1 MFEHCPRLIEVAL
14 PIREISAESVR
25 DKSLRHGHISTLHLW
40 WARRPLAASRAVV
53 FASLVPDP
61 DDPRCPAEF
70 RAAVER
76 HLKTHVPAELKYY
89 RRGKQIHR
97 DEDPYRP
104 YDGMPDTLRNRLL
117 MFIAKWS
124 PESLAFEAGK
134 AKKEPDPK
142 YLLDDRS
149 LVKWETSDPENPQ
162 GREVLRI
169 ARELVKVAYGGE
181 TPTVLDP
188 FAGGGAIPLEA
199 GRLGCQAIANDYNP
213 VAYLILRAT
222 CEFPQKYG
230 KPGWRR
236 VGGQASS
243 LPSLEPVSTASL
255 FDHPAL
261 KATRRNFP
269 HWELDGRIYYVTFST
284 WDRFVI
290 PEAQRWIVLK
300 ALQHWNG
307 DRLRLHQ
314 TVVMPDHVHALIEPL
329 KGYELSKVLHSIKS
343 FTANEINR
351 ELGRTGPLWQP
362 ESFDRIVRDR
372 EDYLKK
378 WEYIRTNPV
387 KDGLCERP
395 EEWAWLFEDLVVKQ
409 CSLEGCPPT
418 WVPNVLVH
426 DVEKW
431 ANWILE
437 RARERIGHF
446 YPPGKDGRPVVGY
459 LWARTAPCSNPS
471 CRGEIPLLR
480 SLLVCNKK
488 DKKVALTMEADKER
502 KTVRFGI
509 AEGKAIRRTE
519 GTKRER
525 GPAICPFCEQPT
537 SEAELRRA
545 GQAGQ
550 MGERM
555 VAVIVEGKGGKGY
568 RPVEETDLAAFREAA
583 KIEVERPGELILPEI
598 NAEDADDVANSTGI
612 RVHLY
617 GMKTWGSLFNP
628 RQLVAMQTFVACLR
642 EALEAMRQESEDEEY
657 RSALGVYLGLWLDR
671 IAQHANAFCRW
682 NPGAEKVQHIFGR
695 QAIPMIWDYV
705 EIPPFACTAGCPT
718 NFVSIITDC
727 IARESASCSRAP
739 SRILRGDAACLEL
752 PEREASIVVTDPPYF
767 DAIAYAD
774 LSDFFYVWL
783 KRALGSMHLHEFS
796 TPLTPK
802 SDEAT
807 ALKHRHNG
815 DGEQAAGHCVRK
827 LAAAFSECKRL
838 CHPGGLITVMFAHQ
852 STTAWSALISALF
865 QSGLNVTATY
875 PIDTEKETRLVA
887 FDASSLESSIT
898 VTCRP
903 RVVGSAAAFKQVR
916 KEIEQVVQ
924 ESVKRFW
931 SYGFRGADLIV
942 ACYGPAVGVFGKYER
957 VEKADG
963 TPVGIPEL
971 LDLAKQAAR
980 DAIAGE
986 FRGDNLSAL
995 YYVWAN
1001 LYGVS
1006 EQSWDDARLVV
1017 QIVGGQPSRLHTEA
1031 DRQNAGPPTEIMDV
1045 ARGHGIFV
1053 VDGSSC
1059 RLALLADRAGR
1070 RGLGMDPN
1078 PPLIDALH
1086 RAMLLWKQEKRREL
1100 VRYLGERDLLEDGP
1114 FWKLAQALFEVLPR
1128 DLEDWKL
1135 VNALLAERQTL
1146 RAEGKST
1153 AYRDAQKELFD

>member
-1 MFEHCPRLIEVAL
+1 MNKTRAVNPCPRLIEVAL

-76 HLKTHVPAELKYY
+76 HLKTHVSAELKYY
-89 RRGKQIHR
+89 HRGRQVHR

-104 YDGMPDTLRNRLL
+104 YEGMPDTLRNRLL

-134 AKKEPDPK
+134 AKKEPDPR

-149 LVKWETSDPENPQ
+149 LVKWETSDPESPQ

-169 ARELVKVAYGGE
+169 ARELVKVVYGGE
-181 TPTVLDP
+181 VPTVLDP

-230 KPGWRR
+230 RHGKRKIIREEFG
-236 VGGQASS
+236 
-243 LPSLEPVSTASL
+243 
-255 FDHPAL
+255 
-261 KATRRNFP
+261 K
-269 HWELDGRIYYVTFST
+269 
-284 WDRFVI
+284 
-290 PEAQRWIVLK
+290 
-300 ALQHWNG
+300 
-307 DRLRLHQ
+307 
-314 TVVMPDHVHALIEPL
+314 
-329 KGYELSKVLHSIKS
+329 KV
-343 FTANEINR
+343 ER
-351 ELGRTGPLWQP
+351 E
-362 ESFDRIVRDR
+362 EH
-372 EDYLKK
+372 
-378 WEYIRTNPV
+378 
-387 KDGLCERP
+387 
-395 EEWAWLFEDLVVKQ
+395 
-409 CSLEGCPPT
+409 
-418 WVPNVLVH
+418 VPNVLVH

-437 RARERIGHF
+437 RAREKIGHL

-459 LWARTAPCSNPS
+459 LWARTVPCSNPS

-480 SLLVCNKK
+480 SLLVCNK
-488 DKKVALTMEADKER
+488 DGKKVALTMEVDKER

-509 AEGKAIRRTE
+509 AEGKAIKRTE

-545 GQAGQ
+545 GQTGQ

-568 RPVEETDLAAFREAA
+568 RPVEESDLAAFREAA
-583 KIEVERPGELILPEI
+583 KIEVERPGELILPEV
-598 NAEDADDVANSTGI
+598 NAEDADDDVSNSTGI

-642 EALEAMRQESEDEEY
+642 EALERMREAIPDDEY
-657 RSALGVYLGLWLDR
+657 RNVVGIYLGLWVSR
-671 IAQHANAFCRW
+671 NSMRMPNVGRW
-682 NPGAEKVQHIFGR
+682 NIGGEKFEQPFEGARLSMK
-695 QAIPMIWDYV
+695 WDYP
-705 EIPPFACTAGCPT
+705 EANPFSGVTGGFLNQLDWIKAYL
-718 NFVSIITDC
+718 
-727 IARESASCSRAP
+727 ARESNGAAVPGRVS
-739 SRILRGDAACLEL
+739 RGDGAALNL
-752 PEREASIVVTDPPYF
+752 QDGSVDATVTDPPYF
-767 DAIAYAD
+767 DEAAYAD

-783 KRALGSMHLHEFS
+783 KRAIGDLVPEAMA

-802 SDEAT
+802 TDEAT
-807 ALKHRHNG
+807 ALKHRHGG
-815 DGEQAAGHCVRK
+815 DGAAADRHFTDK
-827 LAAAFSECKRL
+827 LAQVFAEAKRVTK
-838 CHPGGLITVMFAHQ
+838 PNGLYSVVFAHQ
-852 STTAWSALISALF
+852 ETQAWTALIRSLF
-865 QSGLNVTATY
+865 AADLTIDATWPIEMEMKNRMRGLNSAAL
-875 PIDTEKETRLVA
+875 ET
-887 FDASSLESSIT
+887 SIT
-898 VTCRP
+898 VICRP
-903 RVVGSAAAFKQVR
+903 RVVGSAASFRQVR

-931 SYGFRGADLIV
+931 SFGFRGADLIV

-986 FRGDNLSAL
+986 FRGDNLSTL

-1001 LYGVS
+1001 LYGAA
-1006 EQSWDDARLVV
+1006 EQAWDDARLVV
-1017 QIVGGQPSRLHTEA
+1017 QIGGDE
-1031 DRQNAGPPTEIMDV
+1031 DNAMEV

-1053 VDGSSC
+1053 VDGSKC
-1059 RLALLADRAGR
+1059 RLALLDDRAER
-1070 RGLGMDPN
+1070 RGLGIDQN
-1078 PPLIDALH
+1078 PPHIDALH
-1086 RAMLLWKQEKRREL
+1086 RSMLLWKQEKRSEL

-1135 VNALLAERQTL
+1135 VNALLGERPTL
-1146 RAEGKST
+1146 RAEGKRT
-1153 AYRDAQKELFD
+1153 AYRDAQKGLFD